1 MAAIGRAVVSLIMGR
16 RCHAPTV
23 RRPRRELNRTLVVA
37 PSGHNQAS
45 GLRTKVALHRT
56 GRPIVIVRW
65 SRHTCGMGGSS
76 SGSGGS
82 WLDQGHGD
90 GESLVPVTGAP
101 SRDMVAS
108 SDDRPASWYSRSG
121 KAVVVALAAAALI
134 GSAGTAYAVRET
146 LFPSLGSPTS
156 PSVWA
161 NPVPASVPA
170 ETTAPAVTTTSTT
183 STTSTVPVTV
193 PADTVPPVTSV
204 PAGASPVVV
213 PNTVTTVED
222 HPEAVHGKRAG
233 SPKVEDSQEHANTT
247 ESVANTG
254 PSVPETVATTPKV
267 EDHGSSSETT
277 SGGHSDNSGSRHT
290 GTDDGQSKTDD

>member
-23 RRPRRELNRTLVVA
+23 RRRPPELNRTLVVA
-37 PSGHNQAS
+37 PSGHDLAP
-45 GLRTKVALHRT
+45 GLRTNVALRRT
-56 GRPIVIVRW
+56 GRRIPIVRW

-76 SGSGGS
+76 SDN

-90 GESLVPVTGAP
+90 GESLVPVAGVP
-101 SRDMVAS
+101 SRDMAVS
-108 SDDRPASWYSRSG
+108 SDRGSAGWHSRSG
-121 KAVVVALAAAALI
+121 KAVIAALAAAALI

-170 ETTAPAVTTTSTT
+170 ETTVPAVTSSTST
-183 STTSTVPVTV
+183 TTSTVPVTV
-193 PADTVPPVTSV
+193 PADTVPPVTTLTSV
-204 PAGASPVVV
+204 PAGTSPAVVS
-213 PNTVTTVED
+213 NTVTTVED
-222 HPEAVHGKRAG
+222 NPEAGHGKRAG
-233 SPKVEDSQEHANTT
+233 SPKIEDSEDHATTT

-254 PSVPETVATTPKV
+254 PSVPETVETTP
-267 EDHGSSSETT
+267 EHESGGSSESKSG
-277 SGGHSDNSGSRHT
+277 SGGDSDNSGSRHS
-290 GTDDGQSKTDD
+290 GTDDDRSKSDD